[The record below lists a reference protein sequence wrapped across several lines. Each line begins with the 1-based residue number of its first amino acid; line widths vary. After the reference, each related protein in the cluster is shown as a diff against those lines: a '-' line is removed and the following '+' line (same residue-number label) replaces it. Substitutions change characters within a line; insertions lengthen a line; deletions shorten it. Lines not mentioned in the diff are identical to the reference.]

1 MYIDQYMN
9 NNNEIGSTYI
19 LQTKKSPMLK
29 NKSSKLTK
37 SVSAKQ
43 LPQFAISPESSP
55 RHLYSKR
62 SMSKQNIN
70 QKVTADVEEVN
81 FFTDDIKGN
90 AKNDVQK
97 KSIYN
102 SLQNNCKKLNYPTIK
117 TEVSDIQNEE
127 SNFSVQQN
135 SQPWSSTYKKVKAP
149 QDTTE
154 SRTTSVYSSPL
165 LESTDDE
172 SFKDART
179 NLKQLKKILADRR
192 EHFFYGSDSSYT
204 STDISTY
211 TFLFSFYLRSILK
224 GIILS
229 VTQRLRNYDTF
240 L

>member
-9 NNNEIGSTYI
+9 NNNEVGGTYI
-19 LQTKKSPMLK
+19 LQTKKSPILK

-43 LPQFAISPESSP
+43 LPQFAINPDTSP
-55 RHLYSKR
+55 RHLYSKT
-62 SMSKQNIN
+62 SMSKQNIS
-70 QKVTADVEEVN
+70 QKVTADVEEIN

-90 AKNDVQK
+90 TKNDVQK
-97 KSIYN
+97 ESIYN
-102 SLQNNCKKLNYPTIK
+102 NIQNNYKINYPRFK
-117 TEVSDIQNEE
+117 TEILDIENEE
-127 SNFSVQQN
+127 SNARQN
-135 SQPWSSTYKKVKAP
+135 SQPWSNTYKKVKAP
-149 QDTTE
+149 QETTE

-165 LESTDDE
+165 LDSTDDE

-211 TFLFSFYLRSILK
+211 KFYI
-224 GIILS
+224 
-229 VTQRLRNYDTF
+229 
-240 L
+240 